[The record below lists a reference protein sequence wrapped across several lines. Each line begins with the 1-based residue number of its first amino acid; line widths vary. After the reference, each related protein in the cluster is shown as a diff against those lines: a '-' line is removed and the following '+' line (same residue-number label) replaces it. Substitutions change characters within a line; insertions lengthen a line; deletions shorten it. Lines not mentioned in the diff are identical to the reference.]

1 MEINESLKTY
11 FKKIGK
17 NIRKLRESEN
27 ITISELS
34 EKTRIR
40 KIYLQ
45 KIENGVAYRVSI
57 EHHLLKIADAL
68 KIRIS
73 DIFDFE

>member
-34 EKTRIR
+34 EKTGIR

-45 KIENGVAYRVSI
+45 KIENCVAYRVSI